1 MVEKMDFIST
11 ELITSGIVVILGIL
25 IYFLLKGVINKIL
38 DKRKYVS
45 KKKKTYLK
53 LFKSIFKY
61 LILLI
66 VVVVV
71 LQINGINV
79 TSIVAGLGIAS
90 VIAGFALQDALKDI
104 IMGFNIIVDEYYGVG
119 DVVKIGDIEGKVLEV
134 GLKSTK
140 MQDINTN
147 NIFII
152 ANREI
157 SKSLIKSTQFDI
169 DIPIPYSKKITD
181 IESIIDN
188 ITNQVR
194 NMKNIT
200 NVEYRGLNKF
210 GDSAIYYKIRMYAKA
225 EYQLQLKRD
234 INRII
239 KLELDKNNIDIP
251 FMQVDIHNK

>member
-1 MVEKMDFIST
+1 MEKHMDIISL
-11 ELITSGIVVILGIL
+11 ELITSVIVVILGIL
-25 IYFLLKGVINKIL
+25 IYFLLKSIINKIL

-210 GDSAIYYKIRMYAKA
+210 GESAIYYKIRMYAKA

>member
-1 MVEKMDFIST
+1 MDIISK
-11 ELITSGIVVILGIL
+11 ELITSIIVVILGIL
-25 IYFLLKGVINKIL
+25 IYFLLKGIINKIL

-45 KKKKTYLK
+45 KKKKTYIK
-53 LFKSIFKY
+53 LFKSILKY
-61 LILLI
+61 LILI
-66 VVVVV
+66 VVVVVV

-79 TSIVAGLGIAS
+79 TSIIAGLGIAS

-104 IMGFNIIVDEYYGVG
+104 IMGFNIIVDEYYSVG
-119 DVVKIGDIEGKVLEV
+119 DVVKVDDVEGKILEV

-157 SKSLIKSTQFDI
+157 SKSLVLSTQFDI
-169 DIPIPYSKKITD
+169 DIPIPYSEKITK
-181 IESIIDN
+181 IESIIEN
-188 ITNQVR
+188 ITNQVKE
-194 NMKNIT
+194 MKNII
-200 NVEYRGLNKF
+200 NVEYKGLNKF
-210 GDSAIYYKIRMYAKA
+210 GDSAIYYKIRMFAKA
-225 EYQLQLKRD
+225 EAQPQLKRD

-251 FMQVDIHNK
+251 FMQVDIHSRCL

>member
-1 MVEKMDFIST
+1 
-11 ELITSGIVVILGIL
+11 
-25 IYFLLKGVINKIL
+25 
-38 DKRKYVS
+38 
-45 KKKKTYLK
+45 
-53 LFKSIFKY
+53 
-61 LILLI
+61 
-66 VVVVV
+66 
-71 LQINGINV
+71 
-79 TSIVAGLGIAS
+79 
-90 VIAGFALQDALKDI
+90 
-104 IMGFNIIVDEYYGVG
+104 
-119 DVVKIGDIEGKVLEV
+119 
-134 GLKSTK
+134 

-194 NMKNIT
+194 SMKNIT

-225 EYQLQLKRD
+225 EYQPQLKRD

>member
-1 MVEKMDFIST
+1 MKEHMDFIST
-11 ELITSGIVVILGIL
+11 ELITSVIVVILGIL
-25 IYFLLKGVINKIL
+25 IYFLLKSIINKIL

-169 DIPIPYSKKITD
+169 DIPIPYSEKITD
-181 IESIIDN
+181 IESIIDS

-200 NVEYRGLNKF
+200 NVEYRGVNKF

-225 EYQLQLKRD
+225 EYQPQLKRD

>member
-1 MVEKMDFIST
+1 MDNFLSK
-11 ELITSGIVVILGIL
+11 EFITSVIVVILGIL
-25 IYFLLKGVINKIL
+25 IYFLLKNIINQII

-61 LILLI
+61 LILVI

-79 TSIVAGLGIAS
+79 TSIIAGLGIAS
-90 VIAGFALQDALKDI
+90 LIAGFALQDALKDI
-104 IMGFNIIVDEYYGVG
+104 IMGFNIIVDNYYVVG
-119 DVVKIGDIEGKVLEV
+119 DVVKIDNIEGKVLEV

-147 NIFII
+147 NIFIV
-152 ANREI
+152 ANRNI
-157 SKSLIKSTQFDI
+157 SKSHIISTQFDI
-169 DIPIPYSKKITD
+169 DIPISYNEKITK
-181 IESIIDN
+181 IESIIGD
-188 ITNQVR
+188 IVSQVKS
-194 NMKNIT
+194 MKNIT

-225 EYQLQLKRD
+225 EYQPQLKRD

-251 FMQVDIHNK
+251 YMQIDLHNK